1 MRSCLYVLH
10 RWYWMLQLPGN
21 LLVHVIKNV
30 IPKYPSPPP
39 HTWCHSSYTGQIK
52 VESLRNCFIRQRRL
66 PNIHLHNYM
75 THEWAARQR
84 VYNSVKFE
92 TGKIDSVSCQKQLVE
107 SLLHTYGYFWSVL
120 TPHVNVSPSSLPC
133 PTPTLPPPPFP
144 LLPPPPLPL
153 SLPQVE
159 DFLHPE
165 GKVSLFR
172 EETPVRTDSSLL
184 SSLYFYWVS
193 NDQSGKALTPSEIRA
208 RKTALKCIKVQCNV
222 QYMWQSRVEIEHHSV
237 AYFDRIT
244 AFEALKHRTSSKG
257 GAQTRW
263 VNLWILT
270 TLHSAY
276 EPHP

>member
-1 MRSCLYVLH
+1 M
-10 RWYWMLQLPGN
+10 
-21 LLVHVIKNV
+21 
-30 IPKYPSPPP
+30 
-39 HTWCHSSYTGQIK
+39 
-52 VESLRNCFIRQRRL
+52 
-66 PNIHLHNYM
+66 
-75 THEWAARQR
+75 
-84 VYNSVKFE
+84 KFE

-107 SLLHTYGYFWSVL
+107 SLLHTYGYFWLVL
-120 TPHVNVSPSSLPC
+120 TPHIIVSPSSFLLPLSFLSPSSLP
-133 PTPTLPPPPFP
+133 PPSSLLPALPYAHSSPSSFPPPPSP
-144 LLPPPPLPL
+144 LLPSPSSLPPPLPL

-244 AFEALKHRTSSKG
+244 VFKVLKHRTSGKG
-257 GAQTRW
+257 EAHMCW
-263 VNLWILT
+263 VNSRILT